1 MTTEKSCYQLVLFY
15 LIKSL
20 FPDYRR
26 FFLVINAAPSEVIM
40 NNTVAVG
47 ADEPVFGVDVTFPG
61 FDVVTCAD
69 VTGWLVVV

>member
-1 MTTEKSCYQLVLFY
+1 MFLNY
-15 LIKSL
+15 LW
-20 FPDYRR
+20 

-40 NNTVAVG
+40 NNTAAVG

-69 VTGWLVVV
+69 VTGWLAVV